1 MGAGPCLNLARAEI
15 SRDRHVRRG
24 SKGSGRSQ
32 GGSTPLHLANH
43 VKSVVQ
49 FMSQCEIHYRSHHL
63 LTRIALE
70 LYLLSLPSRDMSTY
84 VARRHHARQFQC

>member
-1 MGAGPCLNLARAEI
+1 MGGGTFLNLARAEI

-24 SKGSGRSQ
+24 
-32 GGSTPLHLANH
+32 GSTTLHFANH

-49 FMSQCEIHYRSHHL
+49 FMSQCESHYRSHHL

-70 LYLLSLPSRDMSTY
+70 L
-84 VARRHHARQFQC
+84 